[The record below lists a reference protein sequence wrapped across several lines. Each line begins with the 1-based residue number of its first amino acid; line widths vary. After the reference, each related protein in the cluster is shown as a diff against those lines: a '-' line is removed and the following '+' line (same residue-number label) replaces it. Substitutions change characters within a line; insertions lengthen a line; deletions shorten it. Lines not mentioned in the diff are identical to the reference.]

1 MGFHDSGP
9 SSNLSFPALSTSPC
23 RRPGRLCR
31 HSHKLETSDLWVKPF
46 LSVSWCSQVIL
57 LQWQRADAAWG
68 SQRDHILYLLYIA
81 SASHYFPFPAIL
93 LGILVPSGWFTGGKK
108 KNQTLIWKLK
118 MRYTSSHCKTTQTNS
133 PKGGGTNTKT
143 RKQNKKTPTFWK
155 TQETCLPVRVNFWIA
170 LSQSK

>member
-108 KNQTLIWKLK
+108 KKPDLNMKIKNAIYFESLQDYANQLT
-118 MRYTSSHCKTTQTNS
+118 
-133 PKGGGTNTKT
+133 KGGGEQTQKQENKTK
-143 RKQNKKTPTFWK
+143 KPPPFEKPKKHV
-155 TQETCLPVRVNFWIA
+155 CLWGLI
-170 LSQSK
+170 SE